1 MENRNRNLWI
11 IIAVVVVLLCLCA
24 VVTAA
29 LIAAGVGW
37 FATAP
42 VFQEGGIGRVTE
54 RTEGVYAAGPA
65 PLLEIENFAGDVT
78 VRAGESGEIRVIVEK
93 KAASSEGL
101 ARIRVDLEERDD
113 GLWIR
118 TSRSSTRI
126 ANESVDIEVLV
137 PDDARLHLDTGAGNV
152 QVEGIE
158 GEIWANTGAGNV
170 EVWGATGPITLETGA
185 GNIDYDGEPQG
196 DVTFDTGAGN
206 ITLRLPTGADLAID
220 LETGIGDIDLG
231 GFALEGDTSGT
242 EVGGT
247 LGSGQGATL
256 KAETGVGNITL
267 VQR

>member
-1 MENRNRNLWI
+1 MERRNRNLWI
-11 IIAVVVVLLCLCA
+11 IVAVIAVLLCICA

-54 RTEGVYAAGPA
+54 ATEGVYAVGPA
-65 PLLEIENFAGDVT
+65 PMLEIDNFAGDVT
-78 VRAGESGEIRVIVEK
+78 VRAGESGQIRVIVEK

-101 ARIRVDLEERDD
+101 DRIRVDLEERDN
-113 GLWIR
+113 GLRIR

-126 ANESVDIEVLV
+126 ATESVDIEVFV
-137 PDDARLHLDTGAGNV
+137 PDDARLTLDTGAGNV
-152 QVEGIE
+152 QVEGVQ
-158 GEIWANTGAGNV
+158 GEIWAHTGAGNV

-185 GNIDYDGEPQG
+185 GNIDYDGQPQG
-196 DVTFDTGAGN
+196 DATFDTGAGN
-206 ITLRLPTGADLAID
+206 ITLRLPADANLALD

-231 GFALEGDTSGT
+231 AFAVQGDTSGND
-242 EVGGT
+242 VQGT
-247 LGSGQGATL
+247 LGTGQGANL
-256 KAETGVGNITL
+256 KAETGAGNIDL